1 MKFVAIVG
9 TNSDRSTNRQLLHFM
24 ANHFAHQAEIE
35 VVEIKGVPVFTQP
48 EDKVAPESVQV
59 ISQKIAEADGV
70 IISTPEYDHS
80 ITAALKALLEWIS
93 YTDQALM
100 DKGVMIVGGS
110 LGSLGT
116 SRAQSHLRQILD
128 SPELKARVMPGTEY
142 YLSNSGQAFDKDG
155 QLVYPEK
162 VTQLE
167 NHFTEFTGFVE
178 ILTQLREQG
187 QLTSRHNANFS
198 WEIG

>member
-1 MKFVAIVG
+1 MEFVAIVG

-24 ANHFAHQAEIE
+24 TNHFADQAEIE
-35 VVEIKGVPVFTQP
+35 VVEIKGVPFFTQP
-48 EDKVAPESVQV
+48 EDKVAPESIQV

-128 SPELKARVMPGTEY
+128 SPELKARVMPDTEY

-167 NHFTEFTGFVE
+167 NHFAEFTGFVE
-178 ILTQLREQG
+178 ILTQLRAQG
-187 QLTSRHNANFS
+187 QLTSRHDANFS

>member
-24 ANHFAHQAEIE
+24 ANHFAHKAEIE

-142 YLSNSGQAFDKDG
+142 YLSNSRQAFDKDG

-187 QLTSRHNANFS
+187 QLTSRHDANFS

>member
-1 MKFVAIVG
+1 MLF
-9 TNSDRSTNRQLLHFM
+9 RS
-24 ANHFAHQAEIE
+24 
-35 VVEIKGVPVFTQP
+35 VEIKGVPVFTQP

-70 IISTPEYDHS
+70 IISAPEYDHS

-167 NHFTEFTGFVE
+167 NHFTEFIGFVE
-178 ILTQLREQG
+178 ILAQLREQG
-187 QLTSRHNANFS
+187 QLTSRRDTNFS

>member
-35 VVEIKGVPVFTQP
+35 VIEIKGVPVFTQP

-70 IISTPEYDHS
+70 IISAPEYDHS

-187 QLTSRHNANFS
+187 QLTSRHDANFS

>member
-24 ANHFAHQAEIE
+24 ANHFADQAEIE
-35 VVEIKGVPVFTQP
+35 VIEIKGVPVFTQP

-187 QLTSRHNANFS
+187 QLTSRHDANVS

>member
-24 ANHFAHQAEIE
+24 AKHFADQAEIE
-35 VVEIKGVPVFTQP
+35 VLEIKDVPIFIQP
-48 EDKVAPESVQV
+48 EDKVAPQSVQV

-93 YTDQALM
+93 YTDQVLM
-100 DKGVMIVGGS
+100 DKAVMIVGGS

-142 YLSNSGQAFDKDG
+142 YLSNSGQAFDENG

-162 VTQLE
+162 VSELE
-167 NHFTEFTGFVE
+167 NHFAEFVGFVQ
-178 ILTQLREQG
+178 ILNQLREQG
-187 QLTSRHNANFS
+187 QLTNRQDTNFS

>member
-48 EDKVAPESVQV
+48 EDKFAPESVQV

-187 QLTSRHNANFS
+187 QLTSRHDANFS
-198 WEIG
+198 WEIR

>member
-167 NHFTEFTGFVE
+167 NHFTEFIGFVE
-178 ILTQLREQG
+178 ILAQLREQG
-187 QLTSRHNANFS
+187 QLTSRRDTNFS

>member
-187 QLTSRHNANFS
+187 QLTSRHDANFS

>member
-24 ANHFAHQAEIE
+24 ADHFANQAEIE

-48 EDKVAPESVQV
+48 EDKISPEIVQA
-59 ISQKIAEADGV
+59 ISKKITEADGV
-70 IISTPEYDHS
+70 IISTPEYEHS
-80 ITAALKALLEWIS
+80 ITAGLKSLLEWIS

-100 DKGVMIVGGS
+100 DKAVMIVGGS

-116 SRAQSHLRQILD
+116 SRAQNHLRQILD

-142 YLSNSGQAFDKDG
+142 YLFNSGKAFDEDG
-155 QLVYPEK
+155 HLIYPEK
-162 VTQLE
+162 VLE
-167 NHFTEFTGFVE
+167 LEKHFTEFIGFVE
-178 ILTQLREQG
+178 ILAQLREQG
-187 QLTSRHNANFS
+187 QLTSRRDTNFS

>member
-24 ANHFAHQAEIE
+24 AKHFADQAEIE
-35 VVEIKGVPVFTQP
+35 VLEIKDVPIFIQP
-48 EDKVAPESVQV
+48 EDKVAPQSVQV

-93 YTDQALM
+93 YTDQVLM
-100 DKGVMIVGGS
+100 DKAVMIVGGS

-128 SPELKARVMPGTEY
+128 SPELKARMMPGTEY
-142 YLSNSGQAFDKDG
+142 YLSNSGQAFDENG

-162 VTQLE
+162 VSELE
-167 NHFTEFTGFVE
+167 NHFAEFVGFVQ
-178 ILTQLREQG
+178 ILNQLREQG
-187 QLTSRHNANFS
+187 QLTNRQDTNFS

>member
-9 TNSDRSTNRQLLHFM
+9 TNSDSSTNRQLLHFM

-48 EDKVAPESVQV
+48 EDRVAPESVQV

-187 QLTSRHNANFS
+187 QLTSRHDANFS
-198 WEIG
+198 WEIR

>member
-35 VVEIKGVPVFTQP
+35 VVEIKGVPIFTQP

>member
-128 SPELKARVMPGTEY
+128 SPELRARVMPGTEY

-187 QLTSRHNANFS
+187 QLTSRHDANFS
-198 WEIG
+198 WEIR

>member
-100 DKGVMIVGGS
+100 DKGS
-110 LGSLGT
+110 
-116 SRAQSHLRQILD
+116 
-128 SPELKARVMPGTEY
+128 
-142 YLSNSGQAFDKDG
+142 
-155 QLVYPEK
+155 
-162 VTQLE
+162 
-167 NHFTEFTGFVE
+167 
-178 ILTQLREQG
+178 
-187 QLTSRHNANFS
+187 
-198 WEIG
+198 

>member
-187 QLTSRHNANFS
+187 QLTSRHDANFS
-198 WEIG
+198 WEIR

>member
-70 IISTPEYDHS
+70 IISAPEYDHS

-187 QLTSRHNANFS
+187 QLTSRHDANFS

>member
-48 EDKVAPESVQV
+48 EDRVAPESVQV

-187 QLTSRHNANFS
+187 QLTSRHDANFS
-198 WEIG
+198 WEIR

>member
-142 YLSNSGQAFDKDG
+142 YLSNLGQAFDKDG

-187 QLTSRHNANFS
+187 QLTSRHDANFS

>member
-24 ANHFAHQAEIE
+24 AKHFVDQAEIE
-35 VVEIKGVPVFTQP
+35 VLEIKGVPIFIQP
-48 EDKVAPESVQV
+48 EDKVAPQSVQV

-93 YTDQALM
+93 YTDQVLM
-100 DKGVMIVGGS
+100 DKAVMIVGGS

-142 YLSNSGQAFDKDG
+142 YLSNSGQAFDENG

-162 VTQLE
+162 VSELE
-167 NHFTEFTGFVE
+167 NHFAEFVGFVQ
-178 ILTQLREQG
+178 ILNQLREQG
-187 QLTSRHNANFS
+187 QLTNRQDTNFS

>member
-80 ITAALKALLEWIS
+80 ITAALKALLEWFS

-187 QLTSRHNANFS
+187 QLTSRHDANFS

>member
-70 IISTPEYDHS
+70 IISTPEYYHS

-187 QLTSRHNANFS
+187 QLTSRHDANFS

>member
-24 ANHFAHQAEIE
+24 ANHFAHKAEIE

-187 QLTSRHNANFS
+187 QLTSRHDANFS

>member
-1 MKFVAIVG
+1 M
-9 TNSDRSTNRQLLHFM
+9 L
-24 ANHFAHQAEIE
+24 
-35 VVEIKGVPVFTQP
+35 EIKGVPIFIQP
-48 EDKVAPESVQV
+48 EDKVAPQSVQV

-93 YTDQALM
+93 YTDQVLM
-100 DKGVMIVGGS
+100 DKAVMIVGGS

-142 YLSNSGQAFDKDG
+142 YLSNSGQAFDENG

-162 VTQLE
+162 VSELE
-167 NHFTEFTGFVE
+167 NHFAEFVGFVQ
-178 ILTQLREQG
+178 ILNQLREQG
-187 QLTSRHNANFS
+187 QLTNRQDTNFS

>member
-100 DKGVMIVGGS
+100 NKGVMIVGGS

-187 QLTSRHNANFS
+187 QLTSRHNADFS

>member
-167 NHFTEFTGFVE
+167 NHFAEFTGFVE

-187 QLTSRHNANFS
+187 QLTSRHDANFS
-198 WEIG
+198 WEIR

>member
-35 VVEIKGVPVFTQP
+35 VVEIKDVPVFTQP

-128 SPELKARVMPGTEY
+128 SPELRARVMPGTEY

-187 QLTSRHNANFS
+187 QLTSRHDANFS
-198 WEIG
+198 WEIR

>member
-70 IISTPEYDHS
+70 IISAPEYDHS

-167 NHFTEFTGFVE
+167 NHFTEFIGFVE
-178 ILTQLREQG
+178 ILAQLREQG
-187 QLTSRHNANFS
+187 QLTSRRHTNFS

>member
-35 VVEIKGVPVFTQP
+35 VVEIKGVPIFTQP

-187 QLTSRHNANFS
+187 QLTSRHDANFS

>member
-70 IISTPEYDHS
+70 IISAPEYDHS

-128 SPELKARVMPGTEY
+128 SPELRARVMPGTEY

-167 NHFTEFTGFVE
+167 NHFTEFIGFVE
-178 ILTQLREQG
+178 ILAQLREQG
-187 QLTSRHNANFS
+187 QLTSRRDTNFS

>member
-24 ANHFAHQAEIE
+24 AKHFADQAEIE
-35 VVEIKGVPVFTQP
+35 VLEIKGVPIFIQP
-48 EDKVAPESVQV
+48 EDKVAPQSVQV

-93 YTDQALM
+93 YTDQVLM
-100 DKGVMIVGGS
+100 DKAVMIVGGS

-142 YLSNSGQAFDKDG
+142 YLSNSGQAFDENG

-162 VTQLE
+162 VSELE
-167 NHFTEFTGFVE
+167 NHFAEFVGFVQ
-178 ILTQLREQG
+178 ILNQLREQG
-187 QLTSRHNANFS
+187 QLTNRQDTNFS

>member
-24 ANHFAHQAEIE
+24 VNHFADQAEIE
-35 VVEIKGVPVFTQP
+35 VVEIKGVPIFTQP
-48 EDKVAPESVQV
+48 EDKVAPKSVQV

-100 DKGVMIVGGS
+100 DKAVMIVGGS
-110 LGSLGT
+110 LGNLGT

-142 YLSNSGQAFDKDG
+142 YLPNSGQAFDENG
-155 QLVYPEK
+155 QLLYPEK
-162 VTQLE
+162 VIELE
-167 NHFTEFTGFVE
+167 NHFAEFKSFVE
-178 ILTQLREQG
+178 ILTKLREQG
-187 QLTSRHNANFS
+187 QLTSRHDANFS
-198 WEIG
+198 WEIR

>member
-35 VVEIKGVPVFTQP
+35 MVEIKGVPVFTQP

-187 QLTSRHNANFS
+187 QLTSRHDANFS
-198 WEIG
+198 WEIR

>member
-70 IISTPEYDHS
+70 IISSPEYDHS

-187 QLTSRHNANFS
+187 QLTSRHDANFS
-198 WEIG
+198 WEIR

>member
-48 EDKVAPESVQV
+48 EDRVAPESVQV

-128 SPELKARVMPGTEY
+128 SPELRARVMPGTEY

-167 NHFTEFTGFVE
+167 NHFTEFTDFVE

-187 QLTSRHNANFS
+187 QLTSRHDANFS
-198 WEIG
+198 WEIR

>member
-24 ANHFAHQAEIE
+24 AKHFVDQAEIE
-35 VVEIKGVPVFTQP
+35 VLEIKGVPIFIQP
-48 EDKVAPESVQV
+48 EDKVAPQSVQV

-93 YTDQALM
+93 YTDQVLM
-100 DKGVMIVGGS
+100 DKAVMIVGGS

-142 YLSNSGQAFDKDG
+142 YLSNSGQAFDENG

-162 VTQLE
+162 VSELE
-167 NHFTEFTGFVE
+167 NHFAEFVGFVQ
-178 ILTQLREQG
+178 ILNQLREQG
-187 QLTSRHNANFS
+187 HLTNRQDTNFS

>member
-70 IISTPEYDHS
+70 IISAPEYDHS

-167 NHFTEFTGFVE
+167 NHFTEFIGFVE
-178 ILTQLREQG
+178 ILAQLREQG
-187 QLTSRHNANFS
+187 QLTSRRDTNFS